1 MRLPPFVFAMLANLF
16 WAGNAIA
23 GKMAAGQIP
32 PLTLNFWRWCLA
44 ALILAPIAAPQ
55 SWRHRVWFWQHKW
68 LVLALSILS
77 VTLYNTIQYLALKYT
92 SPGNVGIVTAMI
104 PVIILIMNILL
115 FGHRPSRYQVSGIA
129 LALAGV
135 VYVLTGGDFTELKIN
150 RGDAVMLLSVL
161 SFATYSV
168 LLQKVP
174 REMETGAVL
183 FVLMLVGIVCMFPA
197 YAFEVNQGGH
207 WDMGQASNWYLLLYV
222 ATLPSIG
229 SYYCWNIAIKHGG
242 SMLTGLSINL
252 LPVFALVLAWMLLGD
267 AVEWVQLVAVALIFS
282 GIYVATRRKDV

>member
-32 PLTLNFWRWCLA
+32 PLTLNFWRWCVA

-68 LVLALSILS
+68 LVLTLSVLS

-115 FGHRPSRYQVSGIA
+115 FGHRPGRYQVAGIA

-135 VYVLTGGDFTELKIN
+135 VYVLTGGDFAELQIN

-197 YAFEVNQGGH
+197 YVFEVNQGSQ
-207 WDMGQASNWYLLLYV
+207 WDMGQARNWYLLLYV

-242 SMLTGLSINL
+242 SVLTGLSINL

-267 AVEWVQLVAVALIFS
+267 AIEWVQLVAVALIFS